1 MGRALAILHAR
12 HACDNIAG
20 TMVNGNYTYV
30 CFSLVETFEVGRSWN
45 FYFWKHFINSRNLF
59 FFLSSIFNLGQRSL
73 SWNQLESFYPL
84 KIVLF
89 IIGNLCY
96 LFKRVKF
103 FFFFYFSTREVV
115 Y

>member
-59 FFLSSIFNLGQRSL
+59 FFSLLFLILDKGVCLGT
-73 SWNQLESFYPL
+73 SWN
-84 KIVLF
+84 LF
-89 IIGNLCY
+89 IP
-96 LFKRVKF
+96 
-103 FFFFYFSTREVV
+103 
-115 Y
+115 

>member
-45 FYFWKHFINSRNLF
+45 FYFWKYFINSRNLF
-59 FFLSSIFNLGQRSL
+59 YFFSSIFNLGQRSL
-73 SWNQLESFYPL
+73 SFSTELWNQLES
-84 KIVLF
+84 LF
-89 IIGNLCY
+89 IP
-96 LFKRVKF
+96 
-103 FFFFYFSTREVV
+103 
-115 Y
+115 